1 MLKESSRG
9 WELQLEELRENFV
22 VATDCDSDCKYWPES
37 HTAEK
42 GVRKSYLLSLA
53 NVDRPLLLQIHT
65 ERKGHLRREQFLQ
78 KINPLKWP
86 KY

>member
-22 VATDCDSDCKYWPES
+22 VATDSDSDCKYWPES

-53 NVDRPLLLQIHT
+53 NVDPHYS
-65 ERKGHLRREQFLQ
+65 F
-78 KINPLKWP
+78 
-86 KY
+86 KYTQRGRDISEENSFSKK